1 MAPLPL
7 ADDAR
12 VDVVVPAHDEL
23 AVLAATIDALHRHLT
38 EHLDRPWQI
47 TIAENASSDGTA
59 AEADRLAA
67 DRTGVRALHVGVPGR
82 GRALRQAWTTSDAE
96 VLVYMDADLS
106 TDLAAVGPLVEV
118 IASGRAELAIGS
130 RLVPGSTVERRL
142 GREALSRTYNGIV
155 RSVLGARFRDAQCG
169 FKAIRRDTA
178 ALLLPLV
185 RDEGWFFDTE
195 LLVVAQRRGL
205 RIEELPVR
213 WTDDPRSSVRIV
225 PTALADL
232 RGVAR
237 LAAARRTSA

>member
-1 MAPLPL
+1 MAPPPL
-7 ADDAR
+7 AADAA
-12 VDVVVPAHDEL
+12 VDVVVPAHDEV
-23 AVLAATIDALHRHLT
+23 AVLAATVDALHGHLSH
-38 EHLDRPWQI
+38 HLARPWQI
-47 TIAENASSDGTA
+47 TIAENASTDGTA

-67 DRTGVRALHVGVPGR
+67 DRTFVRALHVALPGR
-82 GRALRQAWTTSDAE
+82 GRALREAWTTSRAD

-106 TDLAAVGPLVEV
+106 TDLAAVSPLIEA
-118 IASGRAELAIGS
+118 IASGRADLATGS
-130 RLVPGSTVERRL
+130 RLLPGSSVERRL

-155 RSVLGARFRDAQCG
+155 RAVLGARFRDAQCG
-169 FKAIRRDTA
+169 FKAIRRDA
-178 ALLLPLV
+178 ADQLLPLV

-213 WTDDPRSSVRIV
+213 WIDDPRSSVRIV

-237 LAAARRTSA
+237 LAAARRTPA

>member
-1 MAPLPL
+1 MATDPL
-7 ADDAR
+7 APDAA

-23 AVLAATIDALHRHLT
+23 PVLAATVDALHGHLS

-47 TIAENASSDGTA
+47 TVAENASTDGTA

-67 DRTGVRALHVGVPGR
+67 DRTHVRALHVAVAGR
-82 GRALRQAWTTSDAE
+82 GRALREAWTTSDAE
-96 VLVYMDADLS
+96 VLAYMDADLS
-106 TDLAAVGPLVEV
+106 TDLAAIGPLVEA
-118 IASGRAELAIGS
+118 IASGRADLAIGS
-130 RLVPGSTVERRL
+130 RLVPGSEVERRL

-155 RSVLGARFRDAQCG
+155 RTVLRARFRDAQCG

-178 ALLLPLV
+178 AALLPQV

-195 LLVVAQRRGL
+195 LLVLAQRQGL

-213 WTDDPRSSVRIV
+213 WIDDPRSSVRIV

-237 LAAARRTSA
+237 LAAVRRPPG